1 MDKNPTLA
9 GQGDEKTQNIDRKG
23 SIQSQ
28 STVNL
33 GSSMETLSDSLHS
46 LPRLPKSTT
55 REERERKALEEKD
68 KREAKQREKD
78 GRSTGVKHTK
88 TESRGVKDSS
98 KSKSVKTKS
107 AKDSPRSKIRKC
119 DDKVQ
124 TEDDTLTDST
134 RPVCS
139 TPVKGHGIHNNLNIE
154 KSLDTASEQ
163 GVENHNCVQNIT
175 EIKIKNVAEDLVSVR
190 SSETESLHYAED
202 KSVNLPTNIDVD
214 IPGLKVMLSHVE
226 SPSNFYVHLVSE
238 VSAKTIDHMHIS
250 LNKTMEETSKK
261 QLQKMSKSYKPSV
274 GDLCCVLFSHD
285 NQYYRGLVMGLE
297 LASPTKGSGSKDPSS
312 ENVGKVS
319 VFYLDF
325 GNHEVVPKRRV
336 FPLPP
341 QYADLPG
348 LALHVCLAYIQP
360 SVARGSPKKEVKWT
374 DKATEKFISLTG
386 FDSAMSMIIVDGD
399 IQMMLEK

>member
-1 MDKNPTLA
+1 M
-9 GQGDEKTQNIDRKG
+9 
-23 SIQSQ
+23 
-28 STVNL
+28 NL

-55 REERERKALEEKD
+55 REEMERKALEEKD
-68 KREAKQREKD
+68 KREAKQSEKS
-78 GRSTGVKHTK
+78 GRPTKHSK
-88 TESRGVKDSS
+88 TEARSVKG
-98 KSKSVKTKS
+98 VKTKS
-107 AKDSPRSKIRKC
+107 AKDSLRSKIKKY

-124 TEDDTLTDST
+124 TEDDTDSA

-139 TPVKGHGIHNNLNIE
+139 TPVKGHGIHNNLNVE
-154 KSLDTASEQ
+154 KSLDTVSEP

-175 EIKIKNVAEDLVSVR
+175 EIKIKNVAEDWVSVR

-202 KSVNLPTNIDVD
+202 KTANLPTNIDVD

-250 LNKTMEETSKK
+250 LNKTMEKTSKK

-274 GDLCCVLFSHD
+274 GDLCCVLFSYD

-297 LASPTKGSGSKDPSS
+297 LASPTKSCGSKDSSS

-374 DKATEKFISLTG
+374 DEATKKFISVTG
-386 FDSAMSMIIVDGD
+386 FDSALSMIIVDGD
-399 IQMMLEK
+399 IKMMLEK